1 MGNDF
6 VLEIAAFSLE
16 GALAAQL
23 AGADRIEFCDNPGEG
38 GTTPSFG
45 ALKTAR
51 KRIGTQL
58 YPIIRPRGGNF
69 VYTDDEFEI
78 MKIDL
83 QLCKAIKCD
92 GVVIG
97 MLNADGTV
105 DVKRC
110 EELVKLADG
119 MGVTFHRAFD
129 RTVDPFEAM
138 EDIIDIGCERILT
151 SGQVP
156 NALDGKDL
164 IWKLIEKAEDRITI
178 MPGSGVRSDNIA
190 ELATAT
196 CATEFH
202 SSARMLAESK
212 KVKQKKTMD
221 EKLATVSVDEKE
233 IKAMIKALEKHFR

>member
-23 AGADRIEFCDNPGEG
+23 AGADRIEFCDNPDEG

-105 DVKRC
+105 DTKRC

-138 EDIIDIGCERILT
+138 EDIINIGCERILT

-156 NALDGKDL
+156 NALDGIEL
-164 IWKLIEKAEDRITI
+164 IWKLIEKADDRITI
-178 MPGSGVRSDNIA
+178 MPGSGVRSDNIVEIA
-190 ELATAT
+190 KAT

-202 SSARMLAESK
+202 SSARMLAEAK
-212 KVKQKKTMD
+212 KVKQKKSMD

>member
-1 MGNDF
+1 
-6 VLEIAAFSLE
+6 
-16 GALAAQL
+16 
-23 AGADRIEFCDNPGEG
+23 
-38 GTTPSFG
+38 
-45 ALKTAR
+45 
-51 KRIGTQL
+51 
-58 YPIIRPRGGNF
+58 
-69 VYTDDEFEI
+69 
-78 MKIDL
+78 
-83 QLCKAIKCD
+83 
-92 GVVIG
+92 
-97 MLNADGTV
+97 
-105 DVKRC
+105 VKRC

-178 MPGSGVRSDNIA
+178 MPGSGVRSENIA
-190 ELATAT
+190 EIATAT

-202 SSARMLAESK
+202 SSARMLVETK
-212 KVKQKKTMD
+212 KVKQKKTM
-221 EKLATVSVDEKE
+221 EENLVTVSVDEKE